1 MEPCRGP
8 IKDPRSEREI
18 YSPRHIIIGMP
29 RPAPSG
35 FTEDEFEYYSRQLVL
50 KEIGLEGQRRL
61 KGSRVCA
68 VGAGGLGSP
77 ILTQLAS
84 MGVGTLRI
92 IDRDVVETSNLQRQH
107 LYGVNVL
114 GVPKVEAAEAR
125 LRQLNPF
132 IEVEAVPLSVT
143 PANAER
149 LIRGVDV
156 VVDALDSM
164 NARYAVNRAC
174 VRLGLPFV
182 HGGVIMQV
190 GNASTILPGETACL
204 ECFQGN
210 VDDADLPSC
219 AVQGVH
225 PSVIGIIAS
234 IQVSETVKILLGQR
248 PALADKLLFVDL
260 SDLSFEKIQVSRV
273 ESCPVCGDKPRKKP
287 APLRSSFVEEVCGR
301 EGRRVFIFSPDEDQC
316 LDLGKVNQRLLD
328 QGYEPEVKA
337 RLGTTFTGGGVRGS
351 VLVSGVTIIEGLEDG
366 ESAARLRDAL
376 IK

>member
-1 MEPCRGP
+1 MSRPV
-8 IKDPRSEREI
+8 PR
-18 YSPRHIIIGMP
+18 
-29 RPAPSG
+29 G
-35 FTEDEFEYYSRQLVL
+35 FTEEEFEYYSRQTVL
-50 KEIGLEGQRRL
+50 KEIGIDGQRRL
-61 KGSRVCA
+61 KASKVCV

-77 ILTQLAS
+77 ILTQLSS
-84 MGVGTLRI
+84 MGVGTLRV

-107 LYGVNVL
+107 LYGVNVV

-125 LRQLNPF
+125 LRQINPF

-143 PANAER
+143 PVNAER
-149 LIRGVDV
+149 LIGGVDV

-164 NARYAVNRAC
+164 NARYALNRAC
-174 VRLGLPFV
+174 VRLGLPLV

-190 GNASTILPGETACL
+190 GIASTILPRETACL

-225 PSVIGIIAS
+225 PSVIGVIAS
-234 IQVSETVKILLGQR
+234 IQASETVKILLGQR

-273 ESCPVCGDKPRKKP
+273 ESCPVCGSRPDKKP
-287 APLRSSFVEEVCGR
+287 APLRNSLMDEVCGR
-301 EGRRVFIFSPDEDQC
+301 EGRRVFVFSPDEDQH
-316 LDLGKVNQRLLD
+316 LDLGKVNRRLQD

-337 RLGTTFTGGGVRGS
+337 RLGTTFAGQGIRGS

-366 ESAARLRDAL
+366 EKAARLRDAL

>member
-1 MEPCRGP
+1 
-8 IKDPRSEREI
+8 
-18 YSPRHIIIGMP
+18 MP
-29 RPAPSG
+29 RPTPRG

-50 KEIGLEGQRRL
+50 KEIGIDGQRRL
-61 KGSRVCA
+61 KGSRVCV

-77 ILTQLAS
+77 ILAQLAS

-92 IDRDVVETSNLQRQH
+92 VDRDIVETSNLQRQH
-107 LYGVNVL
+107 LYGVNVV
-114 GVPKVEAAEAR
+114 GVPKVEAAEVR

-132 IEVEAVPLSVT
+132 IEVEAVPMSVT
-143 PANAER
+143 PVNAER

-164 NARYAVNRAC
+164 NARYALNRAC

-225 PSVIGIIAS
+225 PSVIGVIAS
-234 IQVSETVKILLGQR
+234 VQVSETVKLLLGQR
-248 PALADKLLFVDL
+248 PSLADKLLFVDL

-273 ESCPVCGDKPRKKP
+273 ESCPVCGGRPGRKP
-287 APLRSSFVEEVCGR
+287 APLRNSFMEEVCGR
-301 EGRRVFIFSPDEDQC
+301 GGRRAFVFSPDEDQR

-351 VLVSGVTIIEGLEDG
+351 VLVSGVTIIEGLENG
-366 ESAARLRDAL
+366 ENAARLRDAL

>member
-1 MEPCRGP
+1 
-8 IKDPRSEREI
+8 
-18 YSPRHIIIGMP
+18 MP

-50 KEIGLEGQRRL
+50 KEIGVEGQRRL
-61 KGSRVCA
+61 KGSRVCV